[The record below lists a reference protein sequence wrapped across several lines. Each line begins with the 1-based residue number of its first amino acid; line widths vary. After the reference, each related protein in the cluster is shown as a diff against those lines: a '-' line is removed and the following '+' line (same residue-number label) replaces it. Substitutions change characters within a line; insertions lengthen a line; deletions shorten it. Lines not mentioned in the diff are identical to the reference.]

1 MMTPLLRTGVTIVVL
16 ALVGYTVG
24 VVIEQ
29 RARRVTRR
37 ALAFLVLGVV
47 LDVTATVCMILGSGK
62 VLTLHGL
69 LGYSALAGML
79 IETAL
84 AGRQRLR
91 SSDAE
96 VPRWLHLFTR
106 AAYSWWV
113 IAFVSGGILVAT
125 AR

>member
-1 MMTPLLRTGVTIVVL
+1 MTPLLRTGVTIVVL
-16 ALVGYTVG
+16 ALAGYTVG

-37 ALAFLVLGVV
+37 ALAFLVAGVA
-47 LDVTATVCMILGSGK
+47 LDITATVCMILGSGK
-62 VLTLHGL
+62 VLTLHGV

-79 IETAL
+79 VETAL

-91 SSDAE
+91 SGGAE